1 MIEWHK
7 KVTKKIIKLV
17 GISKYRY
24 MLLTFAKASPLA

>member
-7 KVTKKIIKLV
+7 KVTKKIMKLV

-24 MLLTFAKASPLA
+24 MYLTFVKVSLLA